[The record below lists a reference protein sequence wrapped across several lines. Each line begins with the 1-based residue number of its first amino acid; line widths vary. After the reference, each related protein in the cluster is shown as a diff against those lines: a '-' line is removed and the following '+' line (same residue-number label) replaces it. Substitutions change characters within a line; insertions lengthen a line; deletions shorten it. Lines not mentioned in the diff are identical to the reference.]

1 MTTQRYL
8 WANKY
13 DSKVEKVAVQNTDG
27 SLATVYD
34 GYDSAVENPFAWDKP
49 LVYFWVDPG
58 QYWVTVQPKKGERQ
72 QTFADVAPEPLETVN
87 FRDDKPLCVRQ
98 SVEGSKARV
107 WDDFVINESA
117 YGKLTIPEGS
127 TVLDIGAHIG
137 VFARDAVR
145 RGAGHVVSYEPEPRN
160 LDVLRR
166 NADGFPITVID
177 AAVTS
182 NTDAQTMDF
191 WVNWHGGSALHSL
204 HAKGGKVPWPVRLV
218 DYGRHADYYKPD
230 VVKCDIE
237 GGEYFIDWHATPD
250 SVKHVAMEI
259 HLSQHQWR
267 NEFFP
272 KLVTDFE
279 TLGFVAV
286 KEPKSS
292 QRSTI
297 AVWSR

>member
-1 MTTQRYL
+1 MTTQRFL

-13 DSKVEKVAVQNTDG
+13 DAKVEKVAVQNSDG

-34 GYDSAVENPFAWDKP
+34 GYDQPMENPFAWDKP
-49 LVYFWVDPG
+49 LVYFWTDPG
-58 QYWVTVQPKKGERQ
+58 QYWITVRAKKGDPPQ
-72 QTFADVAPEPLETVN
+72 IFADVQPEPIETIE
-87 FRDDKPLCVRQ
+87 FRDGSPLYVRKA
-98 SVEGSKARV
+98 SDDSKARV

-117 YGKLTIPEGS
+117 YGKLTIPAGS

-137 VFARDAVR
+137 VFARDAIR

-160 LDVLRR
+160 LDVLRL
-166 NADGFPITVID
+166 NAQDLPISVID

-182 NTDAQTMDF
+182 NADTPTMDF

-237 GGEYFIDWHATPD
+237 GGEFFIDWHATPD
-250 SVKHVAMEI
+250 SVRHVAMEI
-259 HLSQHQWR
+259 HLSQRQWR
-267 NEFFP
+267 DEFFP
-272 KLVTDFE
+272 KLVQDFE
-279 TLGFVAV
+279 TLGFSAV

-297 AVWSR
+297 AVWTR